1 MGVTVVRV
9 EHLEDLAD
17 AMMSATT
24 MAFESNQAIAILLSQ
39 RLLGAK
45 KWVK

>member
-1 MGVTVVRV
+1 
-9 EHLEDLAD
+9 
-17 AMMSATT
+17 

-45 KWVK
+45 KWMK